1 MSGARRSRFIDGDRL
16 ARFADT
22 AAEIGAPE
30 VSRPWAE
37 TYAAIGVAFIVAHFA
52 SGGATTLAGAAAAL
66 LAAVGVS
73 AVRRA
78 EVPSLRAGSEVVL
91 GALMAVA
98 VVGAGRMVP
107 TGIVAAI
114 TLIAGLALFRAVVAW
129 ELHLR
134 QIPGG
139 ATHRNRVTALAVS
152 TLIMF
157 TASIGIAAL
166 VPGIISIP
174 GTPSAR
180 PDAVGP
186 YAISAVGI
194 GSAVAASLLAA
205 RMSSLRRESTAGIVG
220 NVLAAALING
230 IASVLFAVLGAA
242 RLAGPAGLAV
252 LFYARELWA
261 ATPSGERRDPRLAL
275 EIVVL
280 VLATAAAMLWIGVGR

>member
-275 EIVVL
+275 EIAVL